1 MHPSIPF
8 LLKLQE
14 MDKKII
20 ERRKLLSKIP
30 VEIEKIQK
38 QFKIEEEKVAQN
50 KKELLQVDLSIK
62 EMEAEIAGLKSK
74 INQYKIQQLST
85 RKNEE
90 YQALSHQID
99 HATQKI
105 SDLEDKV
112 LDLLEKKERISKTY
126 KEADIQFHHLALEVK
141 KKTEALS
148 TQKENFEKSLSQ
160 LLEERKAYINHLE
173 PHTLQIYQRIAASK
187 PGTAIMPVIDETCGG
202 CHMRMTKQAYL
213 KVKASDALVFCEY
226 CGRILFFSE

>member
-1 MHPSIPF
+1 
-8 LLKLQE
+8 

-20 ERRKLLSKIP
+20 EIRKLLAKIP

-38 QFKIEEEKVAQN
+38 QLKIEEEKVAQN

-62 EMEAEIAGLKSK
+62 EIEAEIAELKSK

-99 HATQKI
+99 NAIQKI
-105 SDLEDKV
+105 SDLEDEA
-112 LDLLEKKERISKTY
+112 LDLLEKKEGISKTY
-126 KEADIQFHHLALEVK
+126 KEADIQLHHLAVEVK
-141 KKTEALS
+141 KKIETLS
-148 TQKENFEKSLSQ
+148 AQKDNLEKTLSQ
-160 LLEERKAYINHLE
+160 LFEERKAYISHLE
-173 PHTLQIYQRIAASK
+173 PNTLQIYQRIAASK
-187 PGTAIMPVIDETCGG
+187 PGSAITPVIDETCGG

-226 CGRILFFSE
+226 CGRILYFSE